1 MSLWALNTDT
11 KHGLRRTMASTMMRD
26 PSFGLEKKP
35 EPSFTNSKASSSK
48 QGSNPSSILKNKSV
62 FVVNPYSGRAEDVG
76 SPDRSPPKAKGSG
89 RWKSTGGVKKQ
100 VSNIEVVRG
109 MSSRWRDEEEEGGE
123 RDIYD
128 EEDSFVGYR
137 EWGSEGEEGG
147 KGYGWLDGPT
157 GEEEEEESTLESG
170 GDDWRK
176 DFGRFQRFKEPEDM
190 RRTQSSQDRSD
201 LAEEE
206 ERQAAEA
213 REAFE
218 EIMRREPGR
227 CTCQWEWDWNDH
239 CPLHGAR
246 VMRNARD
253 AGAGDVDE
261 RAAITNEVRT

>member
-1 MSLWALNTDT
+1 
-11 KHGLRRTMASTMMRD
+11 
-26 PSFGLEKKP
+26 
-35 EPSFTNSKASSSK
+35 
-48 QGSNPSSILKNKSV
+48 
-62 FVVNPYSGRAEDVG
+62 
-76 SPDRSPPKAKGSG
+76 
-89 RWKSTGGVKKQ
+89 
-100 VSNIEVVRG
+100 
-109 MSSRWRDEEEEGGE
+109 
-123 RDIYD
+123 
-128 EEDSFVGYR
+128 
-137 EWGSEGEEGG
+137 
-147 KGYGWLDGPT
+147 LDGPT